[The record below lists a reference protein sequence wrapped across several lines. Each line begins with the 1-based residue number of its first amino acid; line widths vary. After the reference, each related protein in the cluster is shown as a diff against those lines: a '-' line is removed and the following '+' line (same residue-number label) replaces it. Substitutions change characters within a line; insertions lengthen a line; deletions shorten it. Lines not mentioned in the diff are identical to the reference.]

1 MSYLQ
6 KNHREL
12 TAHDLAF
19 GIGRKATK
27 AEIEELL
34 AKPTCKNKSAQKV
47 LTDLATHLAQRK
59 SKKRAS

>member
-6 KNHREL
+6 KNYREL

-27 AEIEELL
+27 AEVDELL
-34 AKPTCKNKSAQKV
+34 AKPAGKNKSAQKV
-47 LTDLATHLAQRK
+47 LTDLAAHLTQRK
-59 SKKRAS
+59 NRKKAS